1 MLYPLFLKLEGAP
14 TLVVGAGTI
23 AKHKAEALLS
33 SGACVTMIAPQA
45 CADVRGMAAQ
55 GRVQLE
61 LRPFAPADVDGM
73 RLVIAATSDTAVN
86 EAVMRRCRSVGVLVN
101 VVDDPAR
108 CDFYTPSLV
117 QRGRVQVAISTGGA
131 SPAFA
136 RKLKNEI
143 ASVLEPTL
151 GRYAELVAEAR
162 ERIKTIL
169 RDESYGARRL
179 ANEAVLESDA
189 RRRLADGDEEG
200 ARQVVEEVLAS
211 LQRRKAG
218 Q

>member
-1 MLYPLFLKLEGAP
+1 VLYPLFLKLEGAP
-14 TLVVGAGTI
+14 TLVVGAGAI

-33 SGACVTMIAPQA
+33 SGASVTMVALQA
-45 CADVRGMAAQ
+45 SADVLDMAAS

-61 LRPFAPADVDGM
+61 LRPFAPEDVDGK
-73 RLVIAATSDTAVN
+73 RLVIAATSDAAVN
-86 EAVMRRCRSVGVLVN
+86 EAVMRRCRAAGVLVN
-101 VVDDPAR
+101 VVDDPDR

-143 ASVLEPTL
+143 AAVLEPTL

-162 ERIKTIL
+162 DRIKSIL
-169 RDESYGARRL
+169 VDESYDARRL

-189 RRRLADGDEEG
+189 RQRLANGDEEG
-200 ARQVVEEVLAS
+200 AIRVVEEVLTA